1 MSATS
6 IGHELRWFRFFEFL
20 RMLRIDRRAQTWA
33 MLGRLAS
40 RVLWLNMQR
49 RPLERY
55 HVSWSH
61 DLGHARQV
69 GLNKNIWLVLGRW
82 LVGSTENL
90 KETWTNA
97 NNNALRCNVYVDEK
111 DKCKSVNI
119 EENRGNVTSTIF
131 RVMEAHWHEL
141 AATGYIG
148 LILLLVTSF
157 TGDVEDDGDDMMMI
171 RVMVLILLLV
181 TSFTILQL
189 FFQLDNSHDND
200 LSL

>member
-1 MSATS
+1 MSSAGFVS
-6 IGHELRWFRFFEFL
+6 SSFSECFESTGA
-20 RMLRIDRRAQTWA
+20 RRLGPCWA
-33 MLGRLAS
+33 G
-40 RVLWLNMQR
+40 WLEESCDQICKGS
-49 RPLERY
+49 PLKD

-69 GLNKNIWLVLGRW
+69 GLNKNIWLELGRW

-157 TGDVEDDGDDMMMI
+157 TGDGRRRWWWYDDDLDDGPHPPSRHLVHNFAI
-171 RVMVLILLLV
+171 ILPAW
-181 TSFTILQL
+181 
-189 FFQLDNSHDND
+189 
-200 LSL
+200 

>member
-1 MSATS
+1 MSSAGFVS
-6 IGHELRWFRFFEFL
+6 SSFSECFESTGA
-20 RMLRIDRRAQTWA
+20 RRLGPCWA
-33 MLGRLAS
+33 G
-40 RVLWLNMQR
+40 WLEESCDQICKGS
-49 RPLERY
+49 PLKD

-111 DKCKSVNI
+111 DKCKSDT
-119 EENRGNVTSTIF
+119 ENCKCWGKKKKKVTSTIF

-157 TGDVEDDGDDMMMI
+157 TGDGRRRWWWYDDDLDDGPHPPSRHLVHNFAI
-171 RVMVLILLLV
+171 ILPAW
-181 TSFTILQL
+181 
-189 FFQLDNSHDND
+189 
-200 LSL
+200 

>member
-1 MSATS
+1 MSVTS

-157 TGDVEDDGDDMMMI
+157 TGDGRRRCWWYDDDSGDGPHPPSRHLLHNFAI
-171 RVMVLILLLV
+171 ILPAR
-181 TSFTILQL
+181 
-189 FFQLDNSHDND
+189 
-200 LSL
+200 